1 MRPELRSPAEP
12 MVELDDILRDA
23 LSDLLARESM
33 YGPVVDAGGHVVGA
47 LSIQAISHAIG
58 HARDEVPG
66 AAERVDA
73 ARGQHPRPPEPPVGF
88 GERRR

>member
-12 MVELDDILRDA
+12 IVELDDILRDA

-58 HARDEVPG
+58 HARDEVRG
-66 AAERVDA
+66 AAERVADDEADA
-73 ARGQHPRPPEPPVGF
+73 EPVPAEPA
-88 GERRR
+88 GEP